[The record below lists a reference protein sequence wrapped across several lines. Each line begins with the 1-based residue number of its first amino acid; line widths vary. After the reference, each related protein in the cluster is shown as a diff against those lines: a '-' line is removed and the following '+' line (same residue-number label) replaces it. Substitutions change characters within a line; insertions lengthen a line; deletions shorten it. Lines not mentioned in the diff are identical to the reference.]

1 VSEEVEQLAREH
13 GWVPES
19 GNTPLLHLDVLLY
32 SLTAELGAVDR
43 ALGLTEDSTRY
54 SGARAFRI
62 RTALDELDRHRRAA
76 RAVQDMR

>member
-1 VSEEVEQLAREH
+1 MNAEVEQLAREH

-32 SLTAELGAVDR
+32 TLTAELAAVDR

-54 SGARAFRI
+54 SGARAVRI
-62 RTALDELDRHRRAA
+62 RAALDELDRHRRAA
-76 RAVQDMR
+76 RAVQEMR